1 MALQKTGYADANQGQ
16 TNVKIAID
24 ENGYIATET
33 AVAVSAKNFNIKQVN
48 SENGLEDNT
57 EVLNFFLQLAGGRAD
72 SLTNTMS
79 VKWEV

>member
-16 TNVKIAID
+16 TNVKVAMD

-33 AVAVSAKNFNIKQVN
+33 AVAVSAKNFSIKQVN
-48 SENGLEDNT
+48 SENDLTDNT
-57 EVLNFFLQLAGGRAD
+57 EVLNFFLQLAGGRAE